1 MTMHVSVANSHRIQ
15 VTDKVFARATVVGLV
30 IDGRKS
36 YRGESVDNRTWQTL
50 ADLRAFLALT
60 DKWAKEAAQQRAEEK
75 ARQAA
80 KATEPQDD
88 DKPQPV
94 TEAWTLQDSGA
105 TQQWVR
111 ITVRERDARHPGYWL
126 VTYPDGAKNRLRTY
140 EMYLGTDEQRD
151 AVLAATK
158 ALNAGYEVHF
168 AAGKKGVRTHM
179 VQNQEQDAVVLSFDP
194 EADTWT
200 ATLEGGQHFTAASTG
215 AALGLA
221 GTALY
226 AARYPWRVLQEADY
240 SSARVVPVTSPDASQ
255 ATMAFRTQEDAQAYA
270 TATEALA
277 VLRQA
282 EAAAYQVIRLPE
294 GTLLP

>member
-15 VTDKVFARATVVGLV
+15 VTDKIYARATPSGLV

-111 ITVRERDARHPGYWL
+111 ITVRERDARHQGPQRR
-126 VTYPDGAKNRLRTY
+126 VRGALRRR
-140 EMYLGTDEQRD
+140 EEGR
-151 AVLAATK
+151 
-158 ALNAGYEVHF
+158 
-168 AAGKKGVRTHM
+168 
-179 VQNQEQDAVVLSFDP
+179 
-194 EADTWT
+194 ADT
-200 ATLEGGQHFTAASTG
+200 HG
-215 AALGLA
+215 AEPG
-221 GTALY
+221 
-226 AARYPWRVLQEADY
+226 ARR
-240 SSARVVPVTSPDASQ
+240 RG
-255 ATMAFRTQEDAQAYA
+255 
-270 TATEALA
+270 A
-277 VLRQA
+277 VLRP
-282 EAAAYQVIRLPE
+282 R
-294 GTLLP
+294 G